1 MAQGLNNNWQNLKW
15 NATDFINTNILWANY
30 AAQWNNADFWEQDL
44 WNNNTRNINNWNIN
58 QLWDDNLV
66 ANTVIAQFAEKF
78 NCDLTMLKGGEHW
91 FHTPQQLD
99 ILYGWIQNSFQT
111 SQERFR
117 TDRFL

>member
-1 MAQGLNNNWQNLKW
+1 MKI
-15 NATDFINTNILWANY
+15 TDVIEEFIKDLF
-30 AAQWNNADFWEQDL
+30 DDEQEYIEIQ
-44 WNNNTRNINNWNIN
+44 RNE
-58 QLWDDNLV
+58 L
-66 ANTVIAQFAEKF
+66 AEKF